1 MGGQSLRVLLQPL
14 GGSLPLSG
22 CARMDKLPLLRT
34 TSHGQSAQHT
44 FPEVINSLKDRP
56 PCGAEARAG
65 FSPTSAGLLI
75 YCLGSQ
81 GMSPEITFKCFPKT
95 WEISRG

>member
-14 GGSLPLSG
+14 GGSLALSG
-22 CARMDKLPLLRT
+22 CARMDKVPLLRT

-44 FPEVINSLKDRP
+44 FPEVINSLKDRS

-65 FSPTSAGLLI
+65 LSPTSAGLLI